1 MIQQPSKPI
10 EYKYTPFL
18 DIPDLVS
25 TNIGDVKPGER
36 LKVII
41 NFVVMEKTKSFTT
54 LRVNGVYRL
63 TKGRAF

>member
-1 MIQQPSKPI
+1 MIAQPTQTVA
-10 EYKYTPFL
+10 YKYTPFL

-25 TNIGDVKPGER
+25 TNMGDVKPGER